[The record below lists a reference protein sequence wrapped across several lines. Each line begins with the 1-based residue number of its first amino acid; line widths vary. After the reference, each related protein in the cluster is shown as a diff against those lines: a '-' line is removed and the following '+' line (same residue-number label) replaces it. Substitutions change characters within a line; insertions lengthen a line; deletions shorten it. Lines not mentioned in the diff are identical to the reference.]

1 VRKESNLKT
10 PHYWEHRDRLRQ
22 RFDTDARVTTY
33 ELLEL
38 LLFLA
43 RPRCD
48 TKPVAKALLET
59 FRSLNGVLAA
69 PKDRLKEVSGV
80 GNMSVHVLKLVLAI
94 VNSVLSERIVK
105 RPVFTVWQHV
115 IEYLQTNMGYLA
127 EEHFRILFLDNKN
140 QLIANELQQKG
151 TINQSPL
158 YPREVMRRALE
169 LGAAAIILVH
179 NHPSGDP
186 TPSQEDVRATRAI
199 QDLGGKLGVAVHDH
213 IVIGKHT
220 HRSMRS
226 MGLI

>member
-1 VRKESNLKT
+1 
-10 PHYWEHRDRLRQ
+10 LRQ
-22 RFDTDARVTTY
+22 RFDAEARVTTY

-59 FRSLNGVLAA
+59 FESLNGVLAA
-69 PKDRLKEVSGV
+69 PKDRLKEIPGI
-80 GNMSVHVLKLVLAI
+80 GDMSVHVLKLVLAI
-94 VNSVLSERIVK
+94 MNIVLSERIVK
-105 RPVFTVWQHV
+105 RPVLAAWQQV
-115 IEYLQTNMGYLA
+115 IEYLQTNMGYLP

-140 QLIANELQQKG
+140 HLIANELQQKG

-186 TPSQEDVRATRAI
+186 TPSPEDVQATRSI
-199 QDLGGKLGVAVHDH
+199 RDLGEKLSVTIHDH